1 MEGQNGEQ
9 AAEQA
14 IIGGGQD
21 LLARLTGNL
30 GIRAKLLLSFL
41 VILALTVI
49 VAVVALVGQRSAGRA
64 DEEMSQGQNRLARL
78 SYEAQADVDR
88 MRRVASMF
96 RQTVPEQGLDAAR
109 RYAEQFQRAAA
120 EARAKLDAMTNLV
133 SGEQKALTR
142 TAIDAV
148 SRYATGFQRTVDSL
162 DQKYNART
170 GLLAKQSE
178 LVEQMAAA
186 VRSSAATSPELV
198 QRCHQLELG
207 YYRFLLHANAESSAV
222 VLEGISALKAAIVA
236 QAANSQQAALKK
248 LCDQFAGNFDALL
261 KASEKIDTQFADAD
275 EAARQIDPALKSV
288 QDDALN
294 RQTLAGQRLQ
304 DSESASRYAILTT
317 TILAI
322 CLGLFLAWFLSRG
335 LTNQIDKI
343 MALLSELGIG
353 NFNART
359 EVVAQDELGVM
370 ASSLNAML
378 DNMTTMIQS
387 QGDQEK
393 LQEAFMKLMM
403 EIDELTEGDL
413 TVRAEVTEDVT
424 GALADSVN
432 TMAEQ
437 FGGIVRQVKDASNAV
452 DRTAANVSKLTSDLA
467 VRSLEQN
474 KQVNNAIAAIHTIA
488 ESIRQVSRNA
498 ALSAEVSQTSRA
510 NARAGAEAV
519 EQTHHAMDEI
529 REQINETARSIKRLG
544 ESSMEIGNVVEIINS
559 IADRTSILAL
569 NASIQAAMAGEAG
582 HGFAVVAEEV
592 QRLAESSSKSTKQI
606 ETLIKGIQA
615 EIKDAGNRMDESIS
629 KVVQG
634 SQLAD
639 GAYTKLQEIETVS
652 NQLADLIQSISQS
665 AAEQEE
671 RSEEVVASMVSVGEA
686 STNTTNST
694 QATNSLMSVLNNTA
708 RELRSAVDAFKIES
722 A

>member
-88 MRRVASMF
+88 MRRLASMF

-148 SRYATGFQRTVDSL
+148 SRYTTGFQRTVESL

-170 GLLAKQSE
+170 GLLAKQTE

-186 VRSSAATSPELV
+186 IRSSAATSPELV
-198 QRCHQLELG
+198 QRCHHLELG

-222 VLEGISALKAAIVA
+222 VLEGISALRAAIVA

-474 KQVNNAIAAIHTIA
+474 KQVNNAIAAIHAIA